1 MKDDFHNYLP
11 IVMFRGTP
19 CRIPWIYSITVFKK
33 HEEISTIYAIHIF
46 VLFFNLKLWFIY
58 YPVQTISQI

>member
-33 HEEISTIYAIHIF
+33 HEEISTIYALHIF
-46 VLFFNLKLWFIY
+46 VFFF
-58 YPVQTISQI
+58 